1 MIYVDSNRDLILI
14 EGRNLSEE
22 ARRGL
27 ISKKELR
34 RLQKDVKISAFRCRV
49 CHRYYKDDEGF
60 RAEVGRVAYRKYGMT
75 CKLCEDMKK
84 LDPPPIKDLALRK
97 AKNAKENGEVCNKRL

>member
-22 ARRGL
+22 ARSGL
-27 ISKKELR
+27 ISKKELH
-34 RLQKDVKISAFRCRV
+34 RLQKDVKIGAFRCRK
-49 CHRYYKDDEGF
+49 CHRYYKDDEGVK
-60 RAEVGRVAYRKYGMT
+60 AEVGRVAYRKEGIT

-84 LDPPPIKDLALRK
+84 LDQPPS
-97 AKNAKENGEVCNKRL
+97 KN